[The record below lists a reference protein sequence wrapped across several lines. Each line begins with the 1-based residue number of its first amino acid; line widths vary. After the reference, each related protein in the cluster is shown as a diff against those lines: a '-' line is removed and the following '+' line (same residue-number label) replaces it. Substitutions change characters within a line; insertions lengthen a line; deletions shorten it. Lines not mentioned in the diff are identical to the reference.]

1 MLTCGVAVTQRQG
14 TALAKLGRMGELTL
28 LARDRRRP
36 LPLLCTGRCEV
47 LKASVHGVVLGTAA
61 LCALYNFA
69 AWTVRRQRHLAINTG
84 LYTALAI
91 WEWIHVQHHV
101 DAIPAAVA
109 VIADHIRESE
119 ESPAA

>member
-1 MLTCGVAVTQRQG
+1 MRDLSP
-14 TALAKLGRMGELTL
+14 LASQ
-28 LARDRRRP
+28 ARVP

-47 LKASVHGVVLGTAA
+47 LKASVHGVVLGTAVV
-61 LCALYNFA
+61 CALYNFA

-84 LYTALAI
+84 LYTALAV

-101 DAIPAAVA
+101 DCIPACVE
-109 VIADHIRESE
+109 REDE

>member
-1 MLTCGVAVTQRQG
+1 
-14 TALAKLGRMGELTL
+14 MGEQSLMT
-28 LARDRRRP
+28 RETRQM

-69 AWTVRRQRHLAINTG
+69 AWTVRRQRHLAVNTG

-101 DAIPAAVA
+101 DAIPAAMVA
-109 VIADHIRESE
+109 IAEQIGESEE

>member
-1 MLTCGVAVTQRQG
+1 MRTCGVAVTQRQG

-28 LARDRRRP
+28 LARDTRRP

-47 LKASVHGVVLGTAA
+47 LKASIHGVVLGTAA

>member
-1 MLTCGVAVTQRQG
+1 
-14 TALAKLGRMGELTL
+14 MGEQL
-28 LARDRRRP
+28 LVARETRQP

-47 LKASVHGVVLGTAA
+47 LKASIHGVVLGTAA
-61 LCALYNFA
+61 LCAVYNFA
-69 AWTVRRQRHLAINTG
+69 AWTARRQRHLAINTG
-84 LYTALAI
+84 LYTVLAI

-109 VIADHIRESE
+109 AIAEQLGESE

>member
-1 MLTCGVAVTQRQG
+1 MREPSPSASQ
-14 TALAKLGRMGELTL
+14 
-28 LARDRRRP
+28 ARNP

-61 LCALYNFA
+61 LCALYNLA

-101 DAIPAAVA
+101 DAIPAAMVA
-109 VIADHIRESE
+109 IAEQIGESE

>member
-1 MLTCGVAVTQRQG
+1 MRELSF
-14 TALAKLGRMGELTL
+14 LAQSTRN
-28 LARDRRRP
+28 P

-47 LKASVHGVVLGTAA
+47 LKASIHGVVLGTAA

-84 LYTALAI
+84 LYTVLAA

-101 DAIPAAVA
+101 DAIPLREPVEGEQEEDSAA
-109 VIADHIRESE
+109 
-119 ESPAA
+119 